1 MEHLTSHNQLSELT
15 AFPQTGLHHY
25 LLLDGVKMEPVLQW
39 IYQCIDNP
47 EWYPLYKNTRYDDVL
62 DISPCLVKIPEDSD
76 ITDKFEYELGLQG
89 KAILLSSSF
98 DIEVLG
104 GSLSQLL
111 WVMTDSGQ
119 YLHFRFYDPITLS
132 RLMPSLQSEE
142 TSALYKGIEHMIWFD
157 AKQRTWKKRSAPS
170 SRKDI
175 CHSGCVQ
182 FKAEW
187 VDALVATD

>member
-1 MEHLTSHNQLSELT
+1 MEHLSSHNQLSELM
-15 AFPQTGLHHY
+15 AFPHTRLHHY

-39 IYQCIDNP
+39 VYRSIDNP
-47 EWYPLYKNTRYDDVL
+47 EWYPLYKNTRYDDVI

-76 ITDKFEYELGLQG
+76 IADKFEHELGLQG

-104 GSLSQLL
+104 ASLSQLL
-111 WVMTDSGQ
+111 WVMTESGQ

-132 RLMPSLQSEE
+132 RLMPSLHTEE
-142 TSALYKGIEHMIWFD
+142 YVALYKGIEKMIWFD
-157 AKQRTWKKRSAPS
+157 AKQSTWKKRSVPYS
-170 SRKDI
+170 SKDV
-175 CHSGCVQ
+175 CHPGRVP

-187 VDALVATD
+187 VDALVSVY